1 MCIIIYDCCKTP
13 KITCFI
19 VCDRTDKKKH
29 QLTQYYN
36 VPSTVCTRRCYINK
50 PCYYYVTCRERLV
63 FFFLGSDTCQG
74 RAFVSPRGSAPTV
87 NTPST
92 GACCSVCAR
101 TWKCIR
107 MYTRVNMYYTGC
119 SSSGDGGNN
128 IITTAYVRTG

>member
-1 MCIIIYDCCKTP
+1 MYPVQCVRDDVTSISRVIIMLRAEKGWY
-13 KITCFI
+13 
-19 VCDRTDKKKH
+19 
-29 QLTQYYN
+29 
-36 VPSTVCTRRCYINK
+36 
-50 PCYYYVTCRERLV
+50 
-63 FFFLGSDTCQG
+63 FFLGSDTCQG